1 MNNISLIIFA
11 PDIILKDFIMKKLF
25 LFICFS
31 LLFTSIH
38 FSQNT
43 PGFVTDSLDNYVFR
57 GMKNWQIPGMAVL
70 IVKDGNIVV
79 SKGYGVKELGK
90 DDLVDEN
97 TLFLIGSNTKAFT
110 GTALALLEHEG
121 KLKLDD
127 KVIKYIPDLKMKD
140 PWITNEL
147 NLTDIVTHRMGYET
161 FQGDF
166 MFWASDLTADEVIE
180 KLGRTTPKYD
190 FRTKYGYTNSGYAIA
205 GKVIEKV
212 SGLHWSDF
220 VKEKILKPLKM
231 YRTTALSVDFSQAD
245 NITKP
250 HTMANDKLI
259 VLPFENIDNMAPC
272 GSIGSSV
279 SDLSHWLT
287 AQLDSGKF
295 DGETKIPFEVITRT
309 RKPETIIGRVRRS
322 YNEGHYNLYGL
333 GWALTDYEGTEIIS
347 HTGAVNGFL
356 SSVTLLPE
364 ENLGIAVLTNSDAN
378 SLFEMLKWEII
389 DSYLG
394 LPYRNYDEV
403 VFKRSLARES
413 QTSEMITQWQDSV
426 KMNIKPQLPLS
437 DFTGKY
443 KHDVYGYAEL
453 EVKGNS
459 LLLKLEHHSELT
471 AKLEYIGND
480 RFLCTYSDPTYGT
493 KVFPFVIEDGKVKSF
508 TLFVTSGLDFQPYKF
523 EKQ

>member
-1 MNNISLIIFA
+1 
-11 PDIILKDFIMKKLF
+11 MKKLF
-25 LFICFS
+25 LSICVLIFS
-31 LLFTSIH
+31 ASVI
-38 FSQNT
+38 FSQTN
-43 PGFVTDSLDNYVFR
+43 PPFITDSLDNYVLR

-70 IVKDGNIVV
+70 IVKDGKVV
-79 SKGYGVKELGK
+79 LSKGYGVKELGK
-90 DDLVDEN
+90 DDLVNEN

-110 GTALALLEHEG
+110 GTALALLEKEG

-127 KVIKYIPDLKMKD
+127 KVIKYLPDLKMKD
-140 PWITNEL
+140 PWVTKEL

-166 MFWASDLTADEVIE
+166 MFWASDLTSDEVIQ
-180 KLGRTTPKYD
+180 KLGETTPKYD

-205 GKVIEKV
+205 GKVIQKV
-212 SGLHWSDF
+212 SGLSWSDF
-220 VKEKILKPLKM
+220 VKEKIFKPLKM
-231 YRTTALSVDFSQAD
+231 DRTVALSVDFSKSD
-245 NITKP
+245 NVAKP

-279 SDLSHWLT
+279 SELSHWLI
-287 AQLDSGKF
+287 AQLDSGRF

-309 RKPETIIGRVRRS
+309 RKPETIIGRVRRLF
-322 YNEGHYNLYGL
+322 NEGHYNLYGL

-394 LPYRNYDEV
+394 LPYRNYDNI
-403 VFKRSLARES
+403 VFKRSIARES
-413 QTSEMITQWQDSV
+413 QTSGMIAQWQDSV
-426 KMNIKPQLPLS
+426 KMNIKPTLPLS
-437 DFTGKY
+437 DFAGKY
-443 KHDVYGYAEL
+443 KHDVYGFAEL

-459 LLLKLEHHSELT
+459 LLLKLEHHSKLT
-471 AKLEYIGND
+471 AKLEYIGNN
-480 RFLCTYSDPTYGT
+480 RFLCTYSDPTYGI
-493 KVFPFVIEDGKVKSF
+493 KVFPFEVEDGKVKSF
-508 TLFVTSGLDFQPYKF
+508 TLTVTEGLDFQPYKF
-523 EKQ
+523 VKQ